1 MSDEIAR
8 VVAEEAAAS
17 EANRDAPVLADSA
30 VNRPNR
36 PRSAV
41 YSVRLNL
48 EEVASLQALA
58 EEMGVPASTLV
69 RSWIVEQ
76 LRSAR
81 NEFGEAE
88 AELRAAQLHLAH
100 LQRHLARPVP

>member
-1 MSDEIAR
+1 MSDDIAR
-8 VVAEEAAAS
+8 LVAEEAASS
-17 EANRDAPVLADSA
+17 EANRDAPLLADSA
-30 VNRPNR
+30 VGRPNR

-58 EEMGVPASTLV
+58 EEVGVPASTLV
-69 RSWIVEQ
+69 RSWIVDQ

-81 NEFGEAE
+81 GEFGEAE

-100 LQRHLARPVP
+100 LQRHLVRPVP

>member
-17 EANRDAPVLADSA
+17 EANRDEAVLADYA
-30 VNRPNR
+30 VNWPNR

-58 EEMGVPASTLV
+58 EEVGVPASTLV
-69 RSWIVEQ
+69 RSWIVDQ

-81 NEFGEAE
+81 GDFGEAE
-88 AELRAAQLHLAH
+88 AELRAAQVHLAH
-100 LQRHLARPVP
+100 LQRHLARSVP